1 MVHLFIL
8 SSPLVTCIGS
18 FPPKQFPEFN
28 GLLTLC
34 NNLFRASWWVLAD
47 CWADLFR
54 HGSLISTW
62 SLVYKK
68 MPPRP
73 QSSSIGLY
81 FAKNVHFIWFNL
93 VLENE
98 ENLVTCLLFLW
109 RKFMNAE
116 SAAGRDELF
125 DSAKPQQ
132 GQMLTDR
139 QTEKPMSPST
149 LIYILYAQKIHPT
162 SYIHSWLL
170 TINLFP

>member
-1 MVHLFIL
+1 MGSWPSAIISSDPRGEFWLIAELTSFAMAL
-8 SSPLVTCIGS
+8 SSPLDPWFTKRC
-18 FPPKQFPEFN
+18 
-28 GLLTLC
+28 
-34 NNLFRASWWVLAD
+34 
-47 CWADLFR
+47 
-54 HGSLISTW
+54 H
-62 SLVYKK
+62 
-68 MPPRP
+68 PRP

-116 SAAGRDELF
+116 SAAGREHLPLLF